1 MSRLCV
7 TMPATLLQSK
17 ESILSIQNLSTNAS
31 PAFAALTAELEKDI
45 PLDVLRVLTHSSLA
59 AVCMQMHADA
69 QLIVNGLYPHFMR
82 YPAVAMARVTVAIA
96 SGRQAEALQM
106 VESLLQTH
114 PQLDAALCCCAL
126 LKKSMGVP
134 GWRVLA
140 QRVISRGAD
149 ADAVGMA
156 EEMLAVPHSRA
167 AKPQGGNAAL
177 AAVRFA

>member
-1 MSRLCV
+1 M
-7 TMPATLLQSK
+7 TMPTALLQTK

-45 PLDVLRVLTHSSLA
+45 PLDVLRVLTRSSMA
-59 AVCMQMHADA
+59 ALSVHMPAEA
-69 QLIVNGLYPHFMR
+69 RLIVDGLHPHFTR
-82 YPAVAMARVTVAIA
+82 HPAVAMARVTVTIA
-96 SGRQAEALQM
+96 SGQPAEALQM

-156 EEMLAVPHSRA
+156 EEMLAVPHSRG
-167 AKPQGGNAAL
+167 AKLQGVNAAL